1 MSQDLTSTRFRA
13 DPKGCEFGMTTEG
26 GSGTYYCPGTD
37 QITHFTSKG
46 ANLYVPR
53 FLFLP
58 PSSSLLYNHTE

>member
-1 MSQDLTSTRFRA
+1 
-13 DPKGCEFGMTTEG
+13 MTTEG

-58 PSSSLLYNHTE
+58 PVSSLLYNHTE